1 MQNFRKRFDSKLGKV
16 AVKDCSKLFQEV
28 TSIKTAEEIASL
40 RICAKFTEFI
50 FKELIERVETVIDEQ
65 RTDKHN

>member
-1 MQNFRKRFDSKLGKV
+1 M

-28 TSIKTAEEIASL
+28 TSVKTAEEIGSL

-50 FKELIERVETVIDEQ
+50 FKELIERVETVIDE
-65 RTDKHN
+65 